1 MDRVERLTRRC
12 ERERLARKQAE
23 KLLEKKSLELYHA
36 NVGLKQLA
44 RDLAEKEQRSSSILD
59 AAVDGIVTVDDQGRI
74 ESFNHA
80 AEMIFGCSQKE
91 AVGIDFSLFTKNDEM
106 NGGSIGDL
114 FACDRTNK
122 ITIREIQGKRRDGA
136 IFPMDLAVSETY
148 LGKHRLLILVI
159 RDISQR
165 KQTELER
172 VKMELQLRQAQ
183 KLEAIGQLAAGIA
196 HEINTPTQF
205 VSDNTRFLQDVFQ
218 DIKRLC
224 ASHHRVIEKAEAN
237 ALTQELIEETKAV
250 ADEIDF
256 SYLQEEIPEAI
267 EQSLEGL
274 QRIKKIVGAMKEF
287 SHPGTEE
294 KSCIDINQAIR
305 STVEVSRNEWKYF
318 AEMVL
323 ELDPALPA
331 TPCLPGELNQAILN
345 LIVNAAHA
353 IEDQAEDDSDSLG
366 TITIRTL
373 KRGERVEIKVTD
385 TGCGVSEDIS
395 GRIFDPF
402 FTTKQVGKGTGQ
414 GLAIAYSSIV
424 DRHGGTIGLESEIGR
439 GTTFTI
445 TLPVNMVS
453 VETG

>member
-1 MDRVERLTRRC
+1 MNQVERFARRC
-12 ERERLARKQAE
+12 ERERSARNQAE
-23 KLLEKKSLELYHA
+23 RLLEEKSLELYHA

-59 AAVDGIVTVDDQGRI
+59 AAVDGIVTVDEQGRI
-74 ESFNHA
+74 DSFNHA

-91 AVGIDFSLFTKNDEM
+91 AIGLDFSLFMESDEM

-114 FACDRTNK
+114 SVGVLGNRTM
-122 ITIREIQGKRRDGA
+122 IREINGKRSDET
-136 IFPMDLAVSETY
+136 IFPMDLALSETY
-148 LGKHRLLILVI
+148 LGERRLLILVI

-165 KQTELER
+165 KQAELER

-205 VSDNTRFLQDVFQ
+205 VSDNTSFLQDAFQ
-218 DIKRLC
+218 DIKKLC
-224 ASHHRVIEKAEAN
+224 GFRHRVIEAVEADT
-237 ALTQELIEETKAV
+237 LTPELIETAKAV
-250 ADEIDF
+250 ADDIDID
-256 SYLQEEIPEAI
+256 YLHDEIPEAI

-274 QRIKKIVGAMKEF
+274 RRIKKIVGAMKEF

-373 KRGERVEIKVTD
+373 KRDERVEIKVTD

-445 TLPVNMVS
+445 TLPVNMAS
-453 VETG
+453 VKTG